1 MKFCAIRRNGMGK
14 LKVGLCE
21 EGLEVVLDQR
31 IERRQRGT
39 APAVYGPTVRRRG
52 RRRWVWSKA

>member
-1 MKFCAIRRNGMGK
+1 MGK

-52 RRRWVWSKA
+52 RRRWV